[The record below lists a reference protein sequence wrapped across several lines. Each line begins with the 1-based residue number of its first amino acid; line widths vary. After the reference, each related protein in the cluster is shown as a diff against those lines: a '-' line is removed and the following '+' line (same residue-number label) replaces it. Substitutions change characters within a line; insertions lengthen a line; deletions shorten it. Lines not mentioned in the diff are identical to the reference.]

1 MTEANQKFYGNL
13 VSTSPVVDYEMYDKY
28 VDAIHH
34 KIKADDVCNIGVI
47 APYGA
52 GKSSLIKTYKDK
64 YPKEKTI
71 TISLANFNASDK
83 DIDSKGVSEANV
95 KDIECAVE
103 RSILQQFLFH
113 VKKSRVPDSRI
124 QGINYNQRRFS
135 LGFGFL
141 LIAFIVLLSCT
152 ILEFLNKLPNSD
164 GDNFYWY
171 AGCCV
176 LTAIVFVFWTVYY
189 FRIEKIKVKD
199 IEASFC
205 DINKQSILNTFIDE
219 ILYFFHKTK
228 VSIVIIEDLERFNNL
243 NLFSKLR
250 EINFLINNSEI
261 VKQKVTFIYAVN
273 DSLFETEGDRSKF
286 FDFILSLTPVLSVS
300 NARDELKENI
310 DKNCKDLQLPDVFIN
325 EITQF
330 IQDKRVLNN
339 IINDY
344 IIYYNLVKIKKTPE
358 NLIKLFSLIAYKNLR
373 PSDFA
378 ELQFGRGQLVEIF
391 KEKNRKVTEK
401 IEECDNEIKELT
413 IAKTLAT
420 KLWIN
425 NFDSLKYLIKG
436 IVLTHGRQSYYNY
449 EYLDNIKTF
458 KNIAND
464 KHLVYDSRSL
474 TKQQIESILGE
485 SLESIENKINNGEKE
500 QIENINNKIAEKQ
513 KQKREFVNI
522 DLQKLLVQDKE
533 FSQTINDELIRF
545 LLINGYIAE
554 DYLDYILQVDNNVIS
569 SSDRAFIR
577 RVLAKEEI
585 EYNLKLDKPDVV
597 VQEIEINRFEDRY
610 VLNYDLLNY
619 LFDSHAREYKKRKLL
634 SYLSSGDEY
643 SDKFIISYINDSVD
657 GKNSIELLLTNLS
670 ERYNALT
677 AKVLAAEDMSDGIKE
692 KYIIKLLSI
701 CKINTIEKHNYN
713 NVLSD
718 YLANKIDVID
728 KIAKFV
734 ENEFI
739 EVLLKLDCK
748 LKQLRCS
755 EEVHNIANKLALN
768 SNFEINKENLSFIV
782 FDLFGLNQEEYKY
795 ALFSA
800 ILSSGS
806 EAVVAYCK
814 ANINAVVNIILS
826 MDKCEEH
833 QYAIENILKNNELL
847 IDNKKRFIDKL
858 NVKYLLVTG
867 FQKEIVEYSI
877 EKFSPEWENF
887 RTLIGEYSVSKDVQE
902 KYLKLNYSILS
913 HKELTD
919 RDLILYLCNQ
929 ISYDNED
936 KLKMFEELSKSF
948 KIALVPAEV
957 KYDNVCAV
965 LVKND
970 IIDPNDSNFN
980 ACRSRSK
987 ILSQMIIKNN
997 ELIKNIQIN
1006 TVTSNVI
1013 NSVLKDCT
1021 NGELLAKI
1029 LQQLGDQF
1037 VPSAT
1042 VQSEIVQLLNSCEHV
1057 VYPHAVFKAIIE
1069 NNSIDISDKL
1079 KIITN
1084 YDSEVSKAELL
1095 NTVLLLDPKIQSL
1108 RNKDE
1113 ITVYITEVSPLIRCL
1128 NNKGLIFLREY
1139 KNVAKIRRKI

>member
-1 MTEANQKFYGNL
+1 MTEANQEFYGNL
-13 VSTSPVVDYEMYDKY
+13 VSTSPVVDYETYDKY
-28 VDAIHH
+28 VDVIHN

-83 DIDSKGVSEANV
+83 DIDSKGVNEANV

-124 QGINYNQRRFS
+124 QGINYNQQRFS

-164 GDNFYWY
+164 GGNFYWY

-176 LTAIVFVFWTVYY
+176 LTAIAFVFWTVYY

-250 EINFLINNSEI
+250 EINFLINSSEI

-300 NARDELKENI
+300 NARDELKKSI
-310 DKNCKDLQLPDVFIN
+310 KKNCEELQLPDAFIN

-344 IIYYNLVKIKKTPE
+344 IIYYNLLKIDKTSQK
-358 NLIKLFSLIAYKNLR
+358 LIKLFSLIAYKNLR

-378 ELQFGRGQLVEIF
+378 ELQFGRGQLSEFF
-391 KEKNRKVTEK
+391 KEKSRKVEQK
-401 IEECDNEIKELT
+401 IEEFDNEIAELT
-413 IAKTLAT
+413 IAKTQAA

-436 IVLTHGRQSYYNY
+436 IVLSYGSQSYYNY
-449 EYLDNIKTF
+449 EYLDSIKTF
-458 KNIAND
+458 KNISND
-464 KHLVYDSRSL
+464 KYIFYNSHAL
-474 TKQQIESILGE
+474 TKQQIGSILGE
-485 SLESIENKINNGEKE
+485 SLESIENKINNRNKE
-500 QIENINNKIAEKQ
+500 YIDNINNTINEKQ

-533 FSQTINDELIRF
+533 FSRTINDELIRF

-554 DYLDYILQVDNNVIS
+554 DYLDYILQVDNSVIS

-577 RVLAKEEI
+577 RVLAKDEI
-585 EYNLKLDKPDVV
+585 EFSLKLDKPDVV
-597 VQEIEINRFEDRY
+597 VQEIEPNRFEDRY

-619 LFDSHAREYKKRKLL
+619 FFDSNKDGDKKSRLL

-643 SDKFIISYINDSVD
+643 SDKFIISYINDSVG
-657 GKNSIELLLTNLS
+657 GKNSIERLLTNLA
-670 ERYNALT
+670 EGYNELT

-692 KYIIKLLSI
+692 KYIIKLLNI
-701 CKINTIEKHNYN
+701 CAINTIEKHNYN

-718 YLANKIDVID
+718 YFADKLDIID

-734 ENEFI
+734 PKKFVEI
-739 EVLLKLDCK
+739 SLKLDCK
-748 LKQLRCS
+748 LKQLKCS
-755 EEVHNIANKLALN
+755 EEVHNIATNLALN
-768 SNFEINKENLSFIV
+768 LNFEINKDNLSFLV
-782 FDLFGLNQEEYKY
+782 FNLFGLNQEEYKN

-800 ILSSGS
+800 ILSSGK

-814 ANINAVVNIILS
+814 ANINAVVNTILS

-833 QYAIENILKNNELL
+833 QYAIENILKDNKLL
-847 IDNKKRFIDKL
+847 IDDKKRFINKL

-867 FQKEIVEYSI
+867 LQKEIVEYSI
-877 EKFSPEWENF
+877 EKISPKWDNF
-887 RTLIGEYSVSKDVQE
+887 RKLKGEYSISKDLQA
-902 KYLKLNYSILS
+902 KYLRLNYSILS
-913 HKELTD
+913 HEELTD
-919 RDLILYLCNQ
+919 KDLILYLCNQ
-929 ISYDNED
+929 IIYDNED
-936 KLKMFEELSKSF
+936 KLKVFEELSKSF
-948 KIALVPAEV
+948 KIALVPTEV
-957 KYDNVCAV
+957 KNDNVCAV

-970 IIDPNDSNFN
+970 VIDANDSNFN
-980 ACRSRSK
+980 ACGARPK
-987 ILSQMIIKNN
+987 ILLQMIVKNN
-997 ELIKNIQIN
+997 ELIKNIQKN
-1006 TVTSNVI
+1006 KLTSNVI
-1013 NSVLKDCT
+1013 NEVLKYCE
-1021 NGELLAKI
+1021 NGELVEKI
-1029 LQQLGDQF
+1029 IQQLGDEF
-1037 VPSAT
+1037 VP
-1042 VQSEIVQLLNSCEHV
+1042 QSKSTI
-1057 VYPHAVFKAIIE
+1057 
-1069 NNSIDISDKL
+1069 
-1079 KIITN
+1079 
-1084 YDSEVSKAELL
+1084 
-1095 NTVLLLDPKIQSL
+1095 
-1108 RNKDE
+1108 
-1113 ITVYITEVSPLIRCL
+1113 
-1128 NNKGLIFLREY
+1128 
-1139 KNVAKIRRKI
+1139 

>member
-1 MTEANQKFYGNL
+1 MTEANQEFYGNL
-13 VSTSPVVDYEMYDKY
+13 VSTSPVVDNKAYDKY
-28 VDAIHH
+28 VDAIHN
-34 KIKADDVCNIGVI
+34 KIKADDVYNIGVI

-83 DIDSKGVSEANV
+83 DIDSKGVNEANV

-152 ILEFLNKLPNSD
+152 ILEFLNKLPDSD
-164 GDNFYWY
+164 GGNFYWY

-176 LTAIVFVFWTVYY
+176 LTAIAFVFWTVYY

-205 DINKQSILNTFIDE
+205 DIDKQSILNTFIDE

-300 NARDELKENI
+300 NARDELKKSI
-310 DKNCKDLQLPDVFIN
+310 KKNCEELQLPDAFIN

-344 IIYYNLVKIKKTPE
+344 IIYYNLLKIDKTSQ

-378 ELQFGRGQLVEIF
+378 ELQFGRGQLSEFF
-391 KEKNRKVTEK
+391 KEKSRKVEQK
-401 IEECDNEIKELT
+401 IEEFDNEIAELT
-413 IAKTLAT
+413 IAKTQAA

-436 IVLTHGRQSYYNY
+436 IVLTHGSQSYYNY
-449 EYLDNIKTF
+449 EYLDSIKTF
-458 KNIAND
+458 KNISND
-464 KHLVYDSRSL
+464 KYIFYNSHAL
-474 TKQQIESILGE
+474 TKQQIGSILGE
-485 SLESIENKINNGEKE
+485 SLESIENKINNRNKE
-500 QIENINNKIAEKQ
+500 YIDNINNTINEKQ

-533 FSQTINDELIRF
+533 FSRTINDELIRF

-554 DYLDYILQVDNNVIS
+554 DYLDYILQVDNSVIS

-577 RVLAKEEI
+577 RVLAKDEI
-585 EYNLKLDKPDVV
+585 EFSLKLDKPDVV
-597 VQEIEINRFEDRY
+597 VQEIEPNRFEDRY

-619 LFDSHAREYKKRKLL
+619 FFDSNKDGDKKSRLL

-643 SDKFIISYINDSVD
+643 SDKFIISYINDSVG
-657 GKNSIELLLTNLS
+657 GKNSIERLLTNLA
-670 ERYNALT
+670 EGYNELT

-692 KYIIKLLSI
+692 KYIIKLLNI
-701 CKINTIEKHNYN
+701 CAINTIEKHNYN

-718 YLANKIDVID
+718 YFADKLDIID

-734 ENEFI
+734 PKKFVEI
-739 EVLLKLDCK
+739 SLKLDCK
-748 LKQLRCS
+748 LKQLKCS
-755 EEVHNIANKLALN
+755 EEVHNIATNLALN
-768 SNFEINKENLSFIV
+768 LNFEINKDNLSFLV
-782 FDLFGLNQEEYKY
+782 FNLFGLNQEEYKN

-800 ILSSGS
+800 ILSSGK

-814 ANINAVVNIILS
+814 ANINAVVNTILS

-833 QYAIENILKNNELL
+833 QYAIENILKDNKLL
-847 IDNKKRFIDKL
+847 IDDKKRFINKL

-867 FQKEIVEYSI
+867 LQKEIVEYSI
-877 EKFSPEWENF
+877 EKISPKWDNF
-887 RTLIGEYSVSKDVQE
+887 RKLKGEYSISKDLQA
-902 KYLKLNYSILS
+902 KYLRLNYSILS
-913 HKELTD
+913 HEELTD
-919 RDLILYLCNQ
+919 KDLILYLCNQ
-929 ISYDNED
+929 IIYDNED
-936 KLKMFEELSKSF
+936 KLKVFEELSKSF
-948 KIALVPAEV
+948 KIALVPTEV
-957 KYDNVCAV
+957 KNDNVCAV

-970 IIDPNDSNFN
+970 VIDANDSNFN
-980 ACRSRSK
+980 ACGARPK
-987 ILSQMIIKNN
+987 ILLQMIVKNN
-997 ELIKNIQIN
+997 ELIKNIQKN
-1006 TVTSNVI
+1006 KLTSNVI
-1013 NSVLKDCT
+1013 NEVLKYCE
-1021 NGELLAKI
+1021 NGELVEKI
-1029 LQQLGDQF
+1029 IQQLGDEF
-1037 VPSAT
+1037 VP
-1042 VQSEIVQLLNSCEHV
+1042 QSKSTI
-1057 VYPHAVFKAIIE
+1057 
-1069 NNSIDISDKL
+1069 
-1079 KIITN
+1079 
-1084 YDSEVSKAELL
+1084 
-1095 NTVLLLDPKIQSL
+1095 
-1108 RNKDE
+1108 
-1113 ITVYITEVSPLIRCL
+1113 
-1128 NNKGLIFLREY
+1128 
-1139 KNVAKIRRKI
+1139 

>member
-1 MTEANQKFYGNL
+1 MTEANQEFYGNL
-13 VSTSPVVDYEMYDKY
+13 VSTSPVVDYETYDKY
-28 VDAIHH
+28 VDVIHN

-83 DIDSKGVSEANV
+83 DIDSKGVNEANV

-124 QGINYNQRRFS
+124 QGINYNQQRFS

-164 GDNFYWY
+164 GGNFYWY

-176 LTAIVFVFWTVYY
+176 LTAIAFVFWTVYY

-228 VSIVIIEDLERFNNL
+228 VSIVIIEDLERFKNL

-250 EINFLINNSEI
+250 EINFLINSSEI

-300 NARDELKENI
+300 NARDELKKSI
-310 DKNCKDLQLPDVFIN
+310 KKNCEELQLPDAFIN

-344 IIYYNLVKIKKTPE
+344 IIYYNLLKIDKTSQ

-378 ELQFGRGQLVEIF
+378 ELQFGRGQLSEFF
-391 KEKNRKVTEK
+391 KEKSRKVEQK
-401 IEECDNEIKELT
+401 IEEFDNEIAELT
-413 IAKTLAT
+413 IAKTQAA

-436 IVLTHGRQSYYNY
+436 IVLSYGSQSYYNY
-449 EYLDNIKTF
+449 EYLDSIKTF
-458 KNIAND
+458 KNISND
-464 KHLVYDSRSL
+464 KYIFYNSHAL
-474 TKQQIESILGE
+474 TKQQIGSILGE
-485 SLESIENKINNGEKE
+485 SLESIENKINNRNKE
-500 QIENINNKIAEKQ
+500 YIDNINNTINEKQ

-533 FSQTINDELIRF
+533 FSRTINDELIRF

-554 DYLDYILQVDNNVIS
+554 DYLDYILQVDNSVIS

-577 RVLAKEEI
+577 RVLAKDEI
-585 EYNLKLDKPDVV
+585 EFSLKLDKPDVV
-597 VQEIEINRFEDRY
+597 VQEIEPNRFEDRY

-619 LFDSHAREYKKRKLL
+619 FFDSNKDGDKKSRLL

-643 SDKFIISYINDSVD
+643 SDKFIISYINDSVG
-657 GKNSIELLLTNLS
+657 GKNSIERLLTNLA
-670 ERYNALT
+670 EGYNELT

-692 KYIIKLLSI
+692 KYIIKLLNI
-701 CKINTIEKHNYN
+701 CAINTIEKHNYN

-718 YLANKIDVID
+718 YFADKLDIID

-734 ENEFI
+734 PKKFVEI
-739 EVLLKLDCK
+739 SLKLDCK
-748 LKQLRCS
+748 LKQLKCS
-755 EEVHNIANKLALN
+755 EEVHNIATNLALN
-768 SNFEINKENLSFIV
+768 LNFEINKDNFSFLV
-782 FDLFGLNQEEYKY
+782 FNLFGLNQEEYKN

-800 ILSSGS
+800 ILSSGK

-814 ANINAVVNIILS
+814 ANINAVVNTILS

-833 QYAIENILKNNELL
+833 QYAIENILKDNKLL
-847 IDNKKRFIDKL
+847 IDDKKRFINKL

-867 FQKEIVEYSI
+867 LQKEIVEYSI
-877 EKFSPEWENF
+877 EKISPKWDNF
-887 RTLIGEYSVSKDVQE
+887 RKLKGEYSISKDLQA
-902 KYLKLNYSILS
+902 KYLRLNYSILS
-913 HKELTD
+913 HEELTD
-919 RDLILYLCNQ
+919 KDLILYLCNQ
-929 ISYDNED
+929 IIYDNED
-936 KLKMFEELSKSF
+936 KLKVFEELSKSF
-948 KIALVPAEV
+948 KIALVPTEV
-957 KYDNVCAV
+957 KNDNVCAV

-970 IIDPNDSNFN
+970 VIDANDSNFN
-980 ACRSRSK
+980 ACGARPK
-987 ILSQMIIKNN
+987 ILLQMIVKNN
-997 ELIKNIQIN
+997 ELIKNIQKN
-1006 TVTSNVI
+1006 KLTSNVI
-1013 NSVLKDCT
+1013 NEVLKYCE
-1021 NGELLAKI
+1021 NGELVEKI
-1029 LQQLGDQF
+1029 IQQLGDEF
-1037 VPSAT
+1037 VP
-1042 VQSEIVQLLNSCEHV
+1042 QSKSTI
-1057 VYPHAVFKAIIE
+1057 
-1069 NNSIDISDKL
+1069 
-1079 KIITN
+1079 
-1084 YDSEVSKAELL
+1084 
-1095 NTVLLLDPKIQSL
+1095 
-1108 RNKDE
+1108 
-1113 ITVYITEVSPLIRCL
+1113 
-1128 NNKGLIFLREY
+1128 
-1139 KNVAKIRRKI
+1139 